1 MVKKKIR
8 SKKIK
13 QAKHHK
19 IKKIKKK
26 DHKEDDKY
34 FISYVPE
41 VKLLEKG
48 HVPTETK
55 MGTEFKGK
63 NKIWVSK

>member
-1 MVKKKIR
+1 MVKHKVKKK
-8 SKKIK
+8 KE
-13 QAKHHK
+13 
-19 IKKIKKK
+19 K
-26 DHKEDDKY
+26 DNHDKY

-55 MGTEFKGK
+55 MGNEFKGK
-63 NKIWVSK
+63 NKILVSK

>member
-1 MVKKKIR
+1 MVKR
-8 SKKIK
+8 KIK
-13 QAKHHK
+13 AKKVKHIKHHT
-19 IKKIKKK
+19 KKIKKK
-26 DHKEDDKY
+26 EHKEQDKY

>member
-1 MVKKKIR
+1 MSKKKVKL
-8 SKKIK
+8 KKVNPL
-13 QAKHHK
+13 AKK
-19 IKKIKKK
+19 TRKIKKK
-26 DHKEDDKY
+26 QKERY

-48 HVPTETK
+48 HVPNETK

-63 NKIWVSK
+63 NKVLVTK

>member
-1 MVKKKIR
+1 M
-8 SKKIK
+8 
-13 QAKHHK
+13 AKHKAVKHRVKHK
-19 IKKIKKK
+19 IEKHVRK
-26 DHKEDDKY
+26 KEDNHDKY

-48 HVPTETK
+48 HVPAETK

-63 NKIWVSK
+63 NKIVVSK

>member
-1 MVKKKIR
+1 MVKRKIKVKKVKHVKHNKVKKKE
-8 SKKIK
+8 
-13 QAKHHK
+13 Q
-19 IKKIKKK
+19 
-26 DHKEDDKY
+26 KEEDKY